1 MSMKT
6 RVLVLLG
13 PTASGKTALAVELAK
28 KLKGEIVSADSR
40 QIYRGLDIGTG
51 KDLGEYGD
59 VPYHLIDN
67 HEVGDPYS
75 VAHFQK
81 EAADAIQEI
90 SLRGKLP
97 ILCGGTGL
105 YIESLIQQY
114 QFSRKPDFLTEA
126 LEYEFEF
133 DVFGL
138 NPRLELRR
146 QRITDRLRLRLHAG
160 LVEEVEGL
168 LAQGISEDALLWM
181 GLEYKWVVQYLSG
194 EMSRERFEQGLEV
207 AIHQFAKRQMTFFR
221 KMERA
226 GVPIHWIPDS
236 LDFQAQRDFVL
247 KKIAFF

>member
-28 KLKGEIVSADSR
+28 KLNGEIVSADSR

-67 HEVGDPYS
+67 HEVGDSYS
-75 VAHFQK
+75 VAHFQT
-81 EAADAIQEI
+81 ESVEAIQII
-90 SLRGKLP
+90 SQRGKLP

-126 LEYEFEF
+126 LEFDFEF

-138 NPRLELRR
+138 NPGLELRR
-146 QRITDRLRLRLHAG
+146 QRISDRLRLRLHVG

-168 LAQGISEDALLWM
+168 LAHGISEDALLWM
-181 GLEYKWVVQYLSG
+181 GLEYKWVVQYLRG
-194 EMSRERFEQGLEV
+194 EMSRERLEQGLEV
-207 AIHQFAKRQMTFFR
+207 AIHQFSKRQMTFFR

>member
-1 MSMKT
+1 MKT

-28 KLKGEIVSADSR
+28 KLNGEIVSADSR

-51 KDLGEYGD
+51 KDLEEYGD
-59 VPYHLIDN
+59 VPHHLIDH
-67 HEVGDPYS
+67 HEVGDAYS

-90 SLRGKLP
+90 SQRGKLP

-126 LEYEFEF
+126 LEFDFEF

-138 NPRLELRR
+138 NPAVELRR
-146 QRITDRLRLRLHAG
+146 QRISNRLRSRLDSG
-160 LVEEVEGL
+160 LVEEVETL
-168 LAQGISEDALLWM
+168 LAQGISNDALLWM
-181 GLEYKWVVQYLSG
+181 GLEYKWVVQYLRV

-226 GVPIHWIPDS
+226 GVLINWIPDS